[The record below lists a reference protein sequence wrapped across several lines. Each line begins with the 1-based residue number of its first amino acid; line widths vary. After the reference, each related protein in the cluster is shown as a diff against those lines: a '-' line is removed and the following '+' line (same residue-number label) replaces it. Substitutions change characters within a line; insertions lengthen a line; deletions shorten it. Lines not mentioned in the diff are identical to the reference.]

1 MRVFLILISLLL
13 VGCAEQQQKEP
24 SYLKCDQKVFGVES
38 FLWIVL
44 DHENSLWTS
53 SSFSTKPTE
62 KDKNLFG
69 VFARELYADEK
80 VYWFKN
86 DGNGKNYYLDRASLI
101 YRGATTWQCEIID
114 DLSYLRN
121 LGVEKARIKI

>member
-1 MRVFLILISLLL
+1 MRVLLILISLLL
-13 VGCAEQQQKEP
+13 VGCAEQKEP
-24 SYLKCDQKVFGVES
+24 TYLKCDDKTYGGDS

-44 DHENSLWTS
+44 DHENSLWIS

-62 KDKNLFG
+62 KDKELFG
-69 VFARELYADEK
+69 VATSELYADEK

-86 DGNGKNYYLDRASLI
+86 YGYEKKYYLDRASLI
-101 YRGATTWQCEIID
+101 YTGGLNTKWQCEIID
-114 DLSYLRN
+114 DLSDLRN